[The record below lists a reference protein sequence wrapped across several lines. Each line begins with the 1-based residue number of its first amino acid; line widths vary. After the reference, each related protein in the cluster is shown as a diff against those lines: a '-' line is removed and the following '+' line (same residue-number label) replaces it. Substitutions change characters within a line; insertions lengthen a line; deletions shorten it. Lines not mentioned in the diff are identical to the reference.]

1 MENEFEQAMYE
12 RTDEELIK
20 IVTLEKNRYKPIAL
34 EAAEI
39 EIEKRKLKI
48 SEFDEIIREAKIEK
62 DNKQIVNSNVVG
74 SGVRFLNYL
83 IDIIATY
90 LLILIVFIILGL
102 FITPFK
108 DSFLAVLLTIITVF
122 GTAMSYYTI
131 MEIKFQKTLGKFI
144 TKTKVVKLN
153 GEKPN
158 PSDIINRTICRFI
171 PFDGISYLFVKN
183 GLHDYLS
190 KTKVIKG

>member
-122 GTAMSYYTI
+122 GTAMSY
-131 MEIKFQKTLGKFI
+131 
-144 TKTKVVKLN
+144 
-153 GEKPN
+153 
-158 PSDIINRTICRFI
+158 
-171 PFDGISYLFVKN
+171 
-183 GLHDYLS
+183 
-190 KTKVIKG
+190 